1 MEENIVLTVEDYP
14 GWCIETNIGWEK
26 DPGKWCADIWD
37 ERKLDMEESF
47 LLKRPFVPAKL
58 VKSFS
63 GEHCL
68 TDAVLFLSEI
78 LGDYVAHRI
87 RRAQ

>member
-1 MEENIVLTVEDYP
+1 MKN
-14 GWCIETNIGWEK
+14 GGF
-26 DPGKWCADIWD
+26 WD
-37 ERKLDMEESF
+37 ERKNMSG
-47 LLKRPFVPAKL
+47 RPEL
-58 VKSFS
+58 VKSFR

-68 TDAVLFLSEI
+68 TDAVLYLGEI